1 VDPASLAVV
10 MKELA
15 PVLVALSF
23 TVLPIGIIWL
33 RHVHKIRMREMDL
46 EEKMLPRNVEAR
58 LASIEDRLGGIER
71 ALGAP
76 VRDPLRER
84 AGMLEGP
91 ASGGESEAA
100 PLVRGRER

>member
-1 VDPASLAVV
+1 MDPASLAVV

-23 TVLPIGIIWL
+23 TLMPIGIIWL

-46 EEKMLPRNVEAR
+46 EEKMLPGTSRRGWRPSRTGWAASSAP
-58 LASIEDRLGGIER
+58 LALR
-71 ALGAP
+71 
-76 VRDPLRER
+76 RDPLRER

-91 ASGGESEAA
+91 ASGGEAEAA